1 MDPSKASPAGGKLDE
16 LIAESE
22 RSLKRLESMENT
34 ANRSAGQRIN
44 AHVKRNSGHMINIIL
59 AGSVF
64 VVALSRLNDKYA
76 HQVRCCSINL
86 LR

>member
-1 MDPSKASPAGGKLDE
+1 MDPGKAPPAGGKLDE

-22 RSLKRLESMENT
+22 RSLKRLESMEKS
-34 ANRSAGQRIN
+34 ANRSTGQRIN

-76 HQVRCCSINL
+76 HEVCHYNFIL
-86 LR
+86 I

>member
-1 MDPSKASPAGGKLDE
+1 MNSGKAPPPGGKLDE

-22 RSLKRLESMENT
+22 RSLKRLETMENN
-34 ANRSAGQRIN
+34 ANRTRGQRIN
-44 AHVKRNSGHMINIIL
+44 AHMKRNSGHIINIIL

-76 HQVRCCSINL
+76 HEVRF
-86 LR
+86 

>member
-1 MDPSKASPAGGKLDE
+1 MDPSKAPPTGGKLDE

-22 RSLKRLESMENT
+22 RSLKRLESLQNN
-34 ANRSAGQRIN
+34 ANRSTGQKIN
-44 AHVKRNSGHMINIIL
+44 AHVKRNSGHMINLIL

-76 HQVRCCSINL
+76 HQV
-86 LR
+86 